1 MSVIVVGLNHR
12 SVSLDVLERMTI
24 DESDLAKA
32 LYDLANRTNISEVVL
47 LSTCM
52 RTEIY
57 AVMERFHGAMGD
69 IRDFLVEISGVDPN
83 DFNDHLYSYYEQ
95 SAVSHLFNVTAG
107 LDSAILGEGEIL
119 GQVRTAWEKA
129 REEGTSGPV
138 LSSLF
143 RHSIEVGKRARSETA
158 ISRGITSVSQAAVA
172 MSEEILGHKD
182 NLNALVIG
190 AGDMGKGITLALAAN
205 GASVTLAN
213 RGAEKA
219 AALAAAVGANTI
231 ALSQLNEAAIEVDI
245 IFTSTRADSLI
256 FTYDDLVDL
265 MLRRNQVPL
274 VIVDVAVPRDIDS
287 SASTIEGLQLLD
299 LDSIRAFAEAGMAG
313 RRKEAE
319 KVAYIV
325 DEEVL
330 RYIELTQARQVSPL
344 IHDLRERADHVREK
358 ELERY
363 KGRLQSLSVKDK
375 DTVEALTRG
384 IINKLLHNPTIE
396 LKSAAGTP
404 KGERLADVVRVLFDL

>member
-95 SAVSHLFNVTAG
+95 AAVSHLFNVTAG

-119 GQVRTAWEKA
+119 GQVRSAWEKA

-158 ISRGITSVSQAAVA
+158 ISRGITSISQAAVA
-172 MSEEILGHKD
+172 IAEEFLGSQ
-182 NLNALVIG
+182 NNMNALVVG
-190 AGDMGKGITLALAAN
+190 AGDMGKGITLSLAAN
-205 GASVTLAN
+205 GANITLAN

-219 AALAAAVGANTI
+219 AALAAAVGANTVP
-231 ALSQLNEAAIEVDI
+231 LSQLAEASVEADI

-256 FTYDDLVDL
+256 FTYDDLVNL
-265 MLRRNQVPL
+265 MQRRNQAPL
-274 VIVDVAVPRDIDS
+274 MIVDVAVPRDVDP
-287 SASTIEGLQLLD
+287 SASSIEGLKLLD
-299 LDSIRAFAEAGMAG
+299 LDSIRAFAEAGMAE

-319 KVAYIV
+319 KVAHIV

-330 RYIELTQARQVSPL
+330 RYIELTQARQVAPL
-344 IHDLRERADHVREK
+344 IHDLREKADQIREK

-363 KGRLQSLSVKDK
+363 RGRLQSLSDRDR
-375 DTVEALTRG
+375 DTVEALTKG

-396 LKSAAGTP
+396 LKSAAGSP